1 MTDNVDYTFV
11 PRRRARI
18 FAEINHEFGPVEA
31 GGWLKNNVPEEER
44 DELFLKYLGEELKK
58 HEPITD

>member
-1 MTDNVDYTFV
+1 MNPLNYTFEQKD
-11 PRRRARI
+11 I

>member
-1 MTDNVDYTFV
+1 MENNVDYTFV
-11 PRRRARI
+11 PRRRAQI
-18 FAEINHEFGPVEA
+18 FAQINFEFGPVES

>member
-1 MTDNVDYTFV
+1 MESNVDYTFV

-18 FAEINHEFGPVEA
+18 FAEINNELGPVEA
-31 GGWLKNNVPEEER
+31 GCWLKNNVPEEER